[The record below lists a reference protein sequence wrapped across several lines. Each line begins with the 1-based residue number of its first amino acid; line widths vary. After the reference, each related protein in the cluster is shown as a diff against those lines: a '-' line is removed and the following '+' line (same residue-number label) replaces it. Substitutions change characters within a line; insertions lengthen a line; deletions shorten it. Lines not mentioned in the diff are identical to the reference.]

1 MIRFWLIVRGTTSS
15 MVVAVTTVHEDMHD
29 GTSQQQQEG
38 QRSDDMRQM
47 LCHQEIAGNRPD
59 DE

>member
-1 MIRFWLIVRGTTSS
+1 